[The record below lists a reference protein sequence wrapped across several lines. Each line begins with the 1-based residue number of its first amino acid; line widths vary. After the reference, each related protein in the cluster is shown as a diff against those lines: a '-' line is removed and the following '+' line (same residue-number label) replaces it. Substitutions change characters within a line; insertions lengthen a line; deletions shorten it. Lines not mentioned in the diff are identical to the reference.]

1 MPRLPATNRDK
12 VKTERVSVVTTPII
26 KGRIEKI
33 AFMQRKTI
41 NELIN
46 DILKAYIK
54 KHGADLQK
62 YKETFE
68 SEDQETQEEAP
79 ATEN

>member
-1 MPRLPATNRDK
+1 MPRLPAANRNK
-12 VKTERVSVVTTPII
+12 VKTERLSVVTTPII

-33 AFMQRKTI
+33 AFIQRKTL
-41 NELIN
+41 NELMN

-54 KHGADLQK
+54 KHGDDLKK
-62 YKETFE
+62 YDETFGT
-68 SEDQETQEEAP
+68 DTEEAP

>member
-1 MPRLPATNRDK
+1 MPRLPATNRNK

-33 AFMQRKTI
+33 AFIQRKTI

-62 YKETFE
+62 YADTFGEEREKE
-68 SEDQETQEEAP
+68 EEAP